1 MLVAVMSPPVL
12 PPDQYFLAR
21 GPRTALRRIDPSD
34 LAAIARFEYTVS
46 ITEPLT
52 DSAALEAAFAAEE
65 GFWTGGDHG
74 ALAIVERSTAGDRGR
89 LIGTAQYYRA
99 GPCIHGYELGYI
111 LHELSDRGRGLG
123 AEAVRLFSNLLF
135 DQIAGYHRQQL
146 MIETWN
152 VASWRLAE
160 RCGFVR
166 EGLLRSSGL
175 GDGDPADCYIY
186 SRTRKDWREE
196 RSSTMGLPQPL

>member
-1 MLVAVMSPPVL
+1 MLVAVTRPPAP
-12 PPDQYFLAR
+12 PPDQDALAS
-21 GPRTALRRIDPSD
+21 GAHVALRCIDRSD

-52 DSAALEAAFAAEE
+52 DPSALEAAFADG
-65 GFWTGGDHG
+65 GFWDGGDCG
-74 ALAIVERSTAGDRGR
+74 ALAIIERSSDGERGR

-111 LHELSDRGRGLG
+111 LHELPDRGRGFG
-123 AEAVRLFSNLLF
+123 AEAVRLFSDLLF
-135 DQIAGYHRQQL
+135 DQIADYHRQQL
-146 MIETWN
+146 MIEAWN

-196 RSSTMGLPQPL
+196 RSSTMGVLQPQ